1 MLLIALAAYPET
13 GAEGWLRYAP
23 VESRNYIALPSSVVA
38 LGTSPIERSAANELT
53 RGLSSMLTR
62 SENATSLNQQ
72 QPAII
77 LGTPEELRA
86 AHITLTQAPTGSE
99 AFSITHNANNWI
111 LAGNTPTGVL
121 YSAFRLLALIAQQQP
136 LPDSLTDAPTSPI
149 RWLNQWDNFDGTIER
164 GYAGPSIFFS
174 NGHVRADLSR
184 VNDYGRLLASLGI
197 NGITVNN
204 VNSDLRTLTPEMIS
218 EFARI
223 ADALRPWGVRI
234 SLSVDLSSPKVVG
247 NLPTFDPLDPAV
259 IAWWQ
264 KSIDAI
270 YAVIPDLAGF
280 VVKADSEGR
289 AGPSQYG
296 RSPADAANV
305 LAHPLA
311 RHGGV
316 VLYRGFVYNHHL
328 DWNDPRAD
336 RARAGYDNF
345 RALDGHFEPNVVI
358 QIKDGPIDFQVR
370 EPVSPLFA
378 ALPHTAQAIELQIT
392 QEYTGQQRHMV
403 FLVPM
408 WKTAL
413 DTDMRI
419 DGQHTPVSAIVE
431 GHVFHQ
437 QLGGFVGVANVGLDA
452 NWMHHPM
459 AMANLYG
466 FGRLAWNPALSSG
479 QIIEEWTRMTWG
491 NLPQVVDT
499 INRLQLESWKAYEDY
514 TGPLGVGG
522 LTDIIGVHYG
532 PGIESAE
539 RNGWGQWIRA
549 DHNGIGMDRT
559 VATGTG
565 YVGQY
570 PPELA
575 AKYESLAT
583 CPDELLLFMHHVP
596 YPHVLHS
603 GKTVIQH
610 IYDAHYEGAAV
621 AASYATAWQQLKNM
635 IDPERYPQ
643 VLALFTYQSGHAE
656 VWRDAVNEWFRAESG
671 IEDKLGRVGN
681 HPGRIEAESME
692 ATGYKTVDVT
702 PWETASSGKAVICEQ
717 PQCTLRTTF
726 RGPAGRYRFE
736 AGYFDLR
743 TGASHYTL
751 LINSKPAAEW
761 IADDTFPPAVVD
773 RRLNGHTATRY
784 TKSPVALKPGDT
796 IELRATPDGAEP
808 APVDF
813 LQFIPE
819 SARETAP

>member
-1 MLLIALAAYPET
+1 MLLISTAAYAET
-13 GAEGWLRYAP
+13 GAEAWLRYTP
-23 VESRNYIALPSSVVA
+23 VDSHSYTMLPSRVVA
-38 LGTSPIERSAANELT
+38 LGTSPIERSAANELA

-62 SENATSLNQQ
+62 DETITPPNQHQ
-72 QPAII
+72 TAII
-77 LGTPEELRA
+77 LGTLEELRTA
-86 AHITLTQAPTGSE
+86 QITLTQAPTGSE
-99 AFSITHNANNWI
+99 GFSITHHANDWV
-111 LAGNTPTGVL
+111 LAGNTPAGVL
-121 YSAFRLLALIAQQQP
+121 YGAFRFLAFVAQQRP
-136 LPDSLTDAPTSPI
+136 LPDSLTDAPTSPL
-149 RWLNQWDNFDGTIER
+149 RWINQWDNFDGTIER

-174 NGHVRADLSR
+174 NGHVCADLTR
-184 VNDYGRLLASLGI
+184 VNGYGRLLASIGI
-197 NGITVNN
+197 NGVTVNN

-223 ADALRPWGVRI
+223 ADTLRPWGVRI
-234 SLSVDLSSPKVVG
+234 SLSLDLSSPKVVG

-264 KSIDAI
+264 KTIDSI
-270 YAVIPDLAGF
+270 YSVIPDLAGF

-305 LAHPLA
+305 LARPLA

-328 DWNDPRAD
+328 DWNDLKAD

-345 RALDGHFEPNVVI
+345 RALDGKFEPNVVI
-358 QIKDGPIDFQVR
+358 QIKNGPIDFQVR

-431 GHVFHQ
+431 GRVLHQ
-437 QLGGFVGVANVGLDA
+437 QFGGFVGVANVGLDA
-452 NWMHHPM
+452 NWLHHPM

-466 FGRLAWNPALSSG
+466 FGRLAWNPALSSE
-479 QIIEEWTRMTWG
+479 QIIDEWTRMNWG
-491 NLPQVVDT
+491 NQPQLVDT
-499 INRLQLESWKAYEDY
+499 IDRLQLESWKAYEDY

-549 DHNGIGMDRT
+549 DHHGIGMDRT

-565 YVGQY
+565 YISQY

-575 AKYESLAT
+575 ARYESLAT

-596 YPHVLHS
+596 YNHVLHS

-610 IYDAHYEGAAV
+610 IYDSHYEGAAV
-621 AASYATAWQQLKNM
+621 AASYAPVWQRLKTM
-635 IDPERYPQ
+635 IDPERYAQ
-643 VLALFTYQSGHAE
+643 VLALFTYQAGHAE
-656 VWRDAVNEWFRAESG
+656 VWRDAVNDWFHAESS
-671 IEDKLGRVGN
+671 IEDKLGRVGH

-692 ATGYKTVDVT
+692 ATGYKTVPAT
-702 PWETASSGKAVICEQ
+702 PRETASGGKAVICEQ

-726 RGPAGRYRFE
+726 RSPAGRYRFE

-751 LINSKPAAEW
+751 LINNKPAAEW
-761 IADDTFPPAVVD
+761 IANDTLPPAVVD
-773 RRLNGHTATRY
+773 KRLNGHTATRF
-784 TKSPVALKPGDT
+784 TKDPIALKPGDT

-813 LQFIPE
+813 LQFTLE
-819 SARETAP
+819 SANETAP

>member
-1 MLLIALAAYPET
+1 
-13 GAEGWLRYAP
+13 
-23 VESRNYIALPSSVVA
+23 
-38 LGTSPIERSAANELT
+38 
-53 RGLSSMLTR
+53 MLTR

-358 QIKDGPIDFQVR
+358 QIKNGPIDFQVR

-565 YVGQY
+565 YIGQY